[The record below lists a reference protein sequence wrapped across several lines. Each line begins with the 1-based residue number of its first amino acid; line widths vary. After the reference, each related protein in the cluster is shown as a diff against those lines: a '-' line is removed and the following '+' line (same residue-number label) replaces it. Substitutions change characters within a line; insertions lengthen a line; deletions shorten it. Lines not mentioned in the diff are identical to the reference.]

1 MFEHVNS
8 ELLMLFLVFV
18 LFLIVAKKAY
28 HVLYNTL
35 IIVFLSALFPY
46 FANGILG
53 MNLPLDLNTSLQ
65 FAVLGAILYF
75 SYLYVKLL
83 WVSSRA
89 LSRVLAAILSPVILL
104 IKSAFKRKKKK
115 GEGSEERD

>member
-75 SYLYVKLL
+75 SYLYVKP
-83 WVSSRA
+83 VSYTH
-89 LSRVLAAILSPVILL
+89 LTLPTN
-104 IKSAFKRKKKK
+104 
-115 GEGSEERD
+115 